1 MRGRKA
7 KRWQFRAFCE
17 QIDAAEAILAS
28 KYLEAIERSI
38 LEKRVVTKE
47 RVRQL
52 PDGSITREII
62 REHHPPNMGPAMWW
76 IERRVPGFGRKVEH
90 RGLARERFEGYF
102 RVNERFRSLPDDLRP
117 RGRCHCC
124 QVFHGLAVTPNK

>member
-1 MRGRKA
+1 MQQRRWRVRGRKA
-7 KRWQFRAFCE
+7 KRGQFRAFCE

-62 REHHPPNMGPAMWW
+62 REHHPPNMGPAAASAKKA
-76 IERRVPGFGRKVEH
+76 EPPGR
-90 RGLARERFEGYF
+90 
-102 RVNERFRSLPDDLRP
+102 
-117 RGRCHCC
+117 
-124 QVFHGLAVTPNK
+124 